1 MNRRIVLL
9 LLAIAFFSAVALPQ
23 NADPGAAPVVKRTR
37 DFDLIPPRRSE
48 INNASENFV
57 VGDVKGTVKTK
68 AGYLAKPVYPDE
80 ARLAGLEGTV
90 RVRISINE
98 EGIVT
103 SAETIEGDPAL
114 RAVAEDAARRTK
126 FRIPRDTSGQA
137 VKDEGVLVYSFEIRK
152 AGWSWIAYRL
162 SGLDKIPLSFFPIP
176 VALKALPP
184 EWTDER
190 QMLKKL
196 DDIRSSEPDFPTRP
210 TFVRMTPAQMRLPN
224 GMMAE
229 SSSIHGKL
237 AVPSIRPEQVT
248 ISRELISALKV
259 RLAADK
265 LSTWQFDLGVNLNKA
280 FQPDRFHFDRTNAAE
295 IIRGF
300 IENRPEGVLPEV
312 LTELQSL
319 EANLRQ
325 NKISRESVEAI
336 LSKSLIEIF
345 KSR

>member
-9 LLAIAFFSAVALPQ
+9 LLTIAFFSAVALPQ
-23 NADPGAAPVVKRTR
+23 NTDPGAAPVVKRIR

-48 INNASENFV
+48 INDASENFV

-68 AGYLAKPVYPDE
+68 PGHLAKPVYPDE
-80 ARLAGLEGTV
+80 ARRAGVEGAV

-103 SAETIEGDPAL
+103 SAEAIEGDPAL

-126 FRIPRDTSGQA
+126 FRTPRDTSGQT

-162 SGLDKIPLSFFPIP
+162 SGLDKFPLSIFPIP
-176 VALKALPP
+176 IALKALSP
-184 EWTDER
+184 EWTEER
-190 QMLKKL
+190 QMFKKL
-196 DDIRSSEPDFPTRP
+196 DDIRRSEPDLPPRP
-210 TFVRMTPAQMRLPN
+210 TVVRSQAPMRLPN
-224 GMMAE
+224 GMIAQ
-229 SSSIHGKL
+229 SSSMQATL
-237 AVPSIRPEQVT
+237 FVPSIRPEQVT

-265 LSTWQFDLGVNLNKA
+265 LSAWQFDLGLDLQKA
-280 FQPDRFHFDRTNAAE
+280 LQPDRYYFDRTNTAGM
-295 IIRGF
+295 IRGF
-300 IENRPEGVLPEV
+300 IENQPEGVLPEV
-312 LTELQSL
+312 LTALQGL

-325 NKISRESVEAI
+325 NTNSKESVEAI
-336 LSKSLIEIF
+336 SRSLTDIF

>member
-1 MNRRIVLL
+1 MNRRIPLL
-9 LLAIAFFSAVALPQ
+9 LLAIAFCSAVALPQ
-23 NADPGAAPVVKRTR
+23 NTDPGAAPVVKRNR

-80 ARLAGLEGTV
+80 ARLAGVEGTV

-126 FRIPRDTSGQA
+126 FRIPRDAGGQA

-162 SGLDKIPLSFFPIP
+162 SGLNKIPLATFPIP
-176 VALKALPP
+176 IALKALSP
-184 EWTDER
+184 EWTEER

-196 DDIRSSEPDFPTRP
+196 DDIRRSEPDLPARP
-210 TFVRMTPAQMRLPN
+210 TFVRLTSAQMRSPS
-224 GMMAE
+224 GMMAQ
-229 SSSIHGKL
+229 SSSIQGKL

-259 RLAADK
+259 RLATDK
-265 LSTWQFDLGVNLNKA
+265 LSAWQFDLGLNLHKA
-280 FQPDRFHFDRTNAAE
+280 FQPDRFYFDRTNAADM
-295 IIRGF
+295 IRGF

-325 NKISRESVEAI
+325 NTNTSKSVEAI
-336 LSKSLIEIF
+336 SKSLTEIF